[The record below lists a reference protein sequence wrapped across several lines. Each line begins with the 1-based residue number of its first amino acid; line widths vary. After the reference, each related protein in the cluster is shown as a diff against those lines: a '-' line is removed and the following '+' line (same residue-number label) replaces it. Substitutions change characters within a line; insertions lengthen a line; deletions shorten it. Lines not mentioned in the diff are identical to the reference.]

1 MRSGEARAPELPA
14 TPQSRDADSAR
25 TKGFALGLL
34 AVAAFSITLPA
45 TRVAVAQLDPVF
57 VGLGRALVAA
67 VLAAAA
73 LALTRQRLPTRGE
86 LHSLVVAALGVVF
99 GFPLFSA
106 LAMRSVPASHGAIL
120 IGLLPLATAAAAAW
134 FAHERPSRGFW
145 IVALAGSALVVA
157 FGLIRGGGS
166 LHLGDAYLL
175 AAVAAG
181 GIGYAEGARLSMTM
195 GGWQVISW
203 VLVISAPFL
212 LVPVGW
218 SVAQHGLAASWPAWL
233 AFAYVSLVSQYLGFF
248 AWYRGLALGGIA
260 RVGQLQLL
268 QPFLTLAFAALLVGE
283 QLDWMTAAFAV
294 AVVVC
299 VAAGRRMPVK
309 HEE

>member
-1 MRSGEARAPELPA
+1 MRSGTARSPAVSA
-14 TPQSRDADSAR
+14 TPLTGDADSAR
-25 TKGFALGLL
+25 RAGSALGLL
-34 AVAAFSITLPA
+34 GVVAFSITLPA
-45 TRVAVAQLDPVF
+45 TRIAVVELDPVF
-57 VGLGRALVAA
+57 VGLGRAVVAA

-73 LALTRQRLPTRGE
+73 LALTRQRFPTRGE
-86 LHSLVVAALGVVF
+86 LPKLVVAALGVVF

-120 IGLLPLATAAAAAW
+120 TGLLPLATAAAAAW
-134 FAHERPSRGFW
+134 FARERPSRGFW
-145 IVALAGSALVVA
+145 TVALLGSALVVA

-166 LHLGDAYLL
+166 LHLGDLYLL

-203 VLVISAPFL
+203 VLVLSAPFL

-218 SVAQHGLAASWPAWL
+218 SVAQHGLTASWPAWL

-294 AVVVC
+294 AVVAC
-299 VAAGRRMPVK
+299 VAAGRRMPVRR
-309 HEE
+309 EE